1 VIIADED
8 WMNRRL
14 TLLLPFLLAAA
25 CRNYDLESRLTDQ
38 SGLVPADQYARY
50 GNEQAEAVAIAR
62 EFGRAAQGRT
72 PEAFAKQADVAM
84 TYARTL
90 PDVKDIGADPLG
102 HRLTIRFASGWR
114 VAVNPV
120 NDGKSGSETP
130 GIAAAPPP
138 R

>member
-1 VIIADED
+1 
-8 WMNRRL
+8 MTQRL
-14 TLLLPFLLAAA
+14 ILLLPLLLAAA

-38 SGLVPADQYARY
+38 GGLLPADQYARY
-50 GNEQAEAVAIAR
+50 GKEQAEAVAIAR
-62 EFGRAAQGRT
+62 EFGRAAQGHT
-72 PEAFAKQADVAM
+72 QAAFATQADAAM
-84 TYARTL
+84 TYAKTL
-90 PDVKDIGADPLG
+90 PDVKDISADPLG

-130 GIAAAPPP
+130 GIAATPPP

>member
-1 VIIADED
+1 
-8 WMNRRL
+8 MNRRL
-14 TLLLPFLLAAA
+14 TLLLPLLLAAS
-25 CRNYDLESRLTDQ
+25 CRSYDLESKLSDQ
-38 SGLVPADQYARY
+38 DGLVPADQYARY

-72 PEAFAKQADVAM
+72 PEAFAKQADAAM
-84 TYARTL
+84 TYAKSL
-90 PDVKDIGADPLG
+90 PGVKDIGADPLG

>member
-1 VIIADED
+1 
-8 WMNRRL
+8 MNRRL
-14 TLLLPFLLAAA
+14 LLLPLLLAA
-25 CRNYDLESRLTDQ
+25 CRNYDFESRLSDQ
-38 SGLVPADQYARY
+38 HGLVPDDQYARY
-50 GNEQAEAVAIAR
+50 GKEQAEAVAIAR
-62 EFGRAAQGRT
+62 EFGRAAQGHT
-72 PEAFAKQADVAM
+72 PEAFAKQADAAM

-120 NDGKSGSETP
+120 NDGKSGSDTP
-130 GIAAAPPP
+130 GVATAP